1 MQWHQLNHMQT
12 ICTSLHTDNHTN
24 TSSLNFLQAG
34 RSSWWPTD
42 SVKALKAIASTVT
55 VHVYHWLFWNYVS
68 VSRPTLL
75 PVRGTEARLKFP
87 WVEFRSIG
95 IGVRVSISFT
105 YDWHDL
111 GSTHIFRRL
120 AKNAEPEATATYQ
133 RRPLLSA
140 FSGCRQRRGQSL
152 RKWQQ
157 PASDKPCRGRLGA
170 RNHGKSSLLVVQIPT
185 HRWLV

>member
-1 MQWHQLNHMQT
+1 MPNWQCQ
-12 ICTSLHTDNHTN
+12 
-24 TSSLNFLQAG
+24 
-34 RSSWWPTD
+34 
-42 SVKALKAIASTVT
+42 STEG
-55 VHVYHWLFWNYVS
+55 YCFNRNSARL
-68 VSRPTLL
+68 PLTLL
-75 PVRGTEARLKFP
+75 KLCFSFKTYAATSPRYRSKVEIFGQTSKYP

-120 AKNAEPEATATYQ
+120 AKNAEPEATATHQ

-185 HRWLV
+185 QVVGIGVISGRKWGVRVPHFLKWEYSIPHF